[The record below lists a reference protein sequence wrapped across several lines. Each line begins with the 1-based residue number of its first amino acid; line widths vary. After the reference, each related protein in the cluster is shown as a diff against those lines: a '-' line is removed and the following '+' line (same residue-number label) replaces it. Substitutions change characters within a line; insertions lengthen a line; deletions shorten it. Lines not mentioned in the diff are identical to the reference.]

1 MNINLTLIGQAISF
15 AIFVWFCMKFVW
27 PPVIA
32 ALEERSKKI
41 ADGLEAANRASRD
54 LELAQEQATKTLR
67 ESKEQA
73 AEIIE
78 QANKRAN
85 QIIDEAKEQALS
97 DGKRLR
103 DAAQAEIEQDVV
115 RAKEALR
122 AQVSALALSGAEK
135 ILGASVDVKAHSEIV
150 EQLAKEL

>member
-1 MNINLTLIGQAISF
+1 MNINATIIGQAIAF
-15 AIFVWFCMKFVW
+15 VIFIAFCMKYVW
-27 PPVIA
+27 PPIMQ
-32 ALEERSKKI
+32 ALEERKKKI
-41 ADGLEAANRASRD
+41 ADSFEAANQAARE
-54 LELAQEQATKTLR
+54 LELAEEKAAQTLR
-67 ESKEQA
+67 ESKEHA

-85 QIIDEAKEQALS
+85 QLIDESKEQAIA

-103 DAAQAEIEQDVV
+103 EAAQAEIEQDVV

-122 AQVSALALSGAEK
+122 AQVSALAFAGAEK
-135 ILGASVDVKAHSEIV
+135 ILGTTIDEKAHSEIV

>member
-1 MNINLTLIGQAISF
+1 MNLNLTLVGQAISF

-27 PPVIA
+27 PPLIA

-54 LELAQEQATKTLR
+54 LELAQEQADQMLR
-67 ESKEQA
+67 ESKDNA

-85 QIIDEAKEQALS
+85 QLIDEAKEQVIA

-103 DAAQAEIEQDVV
+103 EAAQAEIEQDVM
-115 RAKEALR
+115 RAREALR
-122 AQVSALALSGAEK
+122 AQISILAFAGAEK
-135 ILGASVDVKAHSEIV
+135 ILGATIDEKAHSEIV

>member
-1 MNINLTLIGQAISF
+1 MNLNLTLVGQAISF

-27 PPVIA
+27 PPLIA
-32 ALEERSKKI
+32 ALEERSKRI

-54 LELAQEQATKTLR
+54 LELAQEQADQMLR
-67 ESKEQA
+67 ESKDNA

-85 QIIDEAKEQALS
+85 QLIDEAKEQVIA

-103 DAAQAEIEQDVV
+103 EAAQAEIEQDVM
-115 RAKEALR
+115 RAREALR
-122 AQVSALALSGAEK
+122 AQISILAFAGAEK
-135 ILGASVDVKAHSEIV
+135 ILGATIDEKAHSEIV

>member
-1 MNINLTLIGQAISF
+1 MNLNLTLIGQAISF
-15 AIFVWFCMKFVW
+15 AIFVWFCMKYVW
-27 PPVIA
+27 PPVTEA
-32 ALEERSKKI
+32 MQARQKKI
-41 ADGLEAANRASRD
+41 ADGLDAASRAARD
-54 LELAQEQATKTLR
+54 LELAQEKATQQLR

-85 QIIDEAKEQALS
+85 QMIDEAKEQVIA

-103 DAAQAEIEQDVV
+103 EAAQVEIEQDVV

-122 AQVSALALSGAEK
+122 AQVSVLAYAGAEK
-135 ILGASVDVKAHSEIV
+135 ILGATIDEKAHSEIV